1 MKALVIGR
9 KGFLS
14 KFLINQTI
22 PNALFIS
29 EADLNN
35 LTKEIIDSIQKVVVI
50 SFDQELRDK
59 HGNSCRIE
67 KKILKTFNPEKVL
80 IQYLSTSKVYPNLL
94 NISEDHDLAPNSF
107 YAENKIIAEQFI
119 QDNFKNFH
127 IFRTA
132 NLFNIYGGAPNTFID
147 NVIKNLSV
155 GRVIFDVSEF
165 SCRDFISTKFI
176 AELITSTLNPE
187 SGIYNTSSSIA
198 LQIFEIINVIASR
211 NSLKIPNQNVQYGT
225 KIVNQTLNNTKL
237 LKAFSYN
244 QFNKTNILKEMG
256 EINAK

>member
-1 MKALVIGR
+1 
-9 KGFLS
+9 
-14 KFLINQTI
+14 
-22 PNALFIS
+22 
-29 EADLNN
+29 
-35 LTKEIIDSIQKVVVI
+35 
-50 SFDQELRDK
+50 
-59 HGNSCRIE
+59 
-67 KKILKTFNPEKVL
+67 
-80 IQYLSTSKVYPNLL
+80 
-94 NISEDHDLAPNSF
+94 
-107 YAENKIIAEQFI
+107 
-119 QDNFKNFH
+119 
-127 IFRTA
+127 
-132 NLFNIYGGAPNTFID
+132 
-147 NVIKNLSV
+147 
-155 GRVIFDVSEF
+155 VIFDVSEF

-176 AELITSTLNPE
+176 AELITSSHNPE